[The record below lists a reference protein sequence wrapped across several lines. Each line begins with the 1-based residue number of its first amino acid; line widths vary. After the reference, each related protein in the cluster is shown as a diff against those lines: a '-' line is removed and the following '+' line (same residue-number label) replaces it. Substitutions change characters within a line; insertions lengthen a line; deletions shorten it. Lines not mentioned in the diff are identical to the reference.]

1 MAYVLLTKVGK
12 RVDMKIEEANRIA
25 YGPDELPR
33 NLCSLHDSIEQEMIE
48 VVDHILE
55 NHSFAGINL
64 REFLDCM
71 ERHLLIRTLSHFGG
85 NQKKTSE
92 FLDLKPT
99 TMNAKCK
106 KYQIKFVK
114 HAL

>member
-1 MAYVLLTKVGK
+1 
-12 RVDMKIEEANRIA
+12 MKLKQITI
-25 YGPDELPR
+25 
-33 NLCSLHDSIEQEMIE
+33 SIENEPGRLLE
-48 VVDHILE
+48 VTEALG
-55 NHSFAGINL
+55 NAGINL
-64 REFLDCM
+64 KEFLDCM

-85 NQKKTSE
+85 NQRKTSE

-114 HAL
+114 HVL

>member
-1 MAYVLLTKVGK
+1 
-12 RVDMKIEEANRIA
+12 MKFDEAEPFA
-25 YGPDELPR
+25 HKSDELPR
-33 NLCSLHDSIEQEMIE
+33 NLYSLRDSIEQEMAE

-55 NHSFAGINL
+55 DHAYAGINL
-64 REFLDCM
+64 KEFLDCM

-114 HAL
+114 HVL